1 VQIRGSTVYVTGASR
16 GIGRALALRL
26 AGVGASVGLV
36 ARGAAELDD
45 LASELRRC
53 AGPGSVATAVAD
65 VGDRSALERAMDE
78 LREALGVADALVNN
92 AGIGAY
98 AAVLEEDPD
107 AFDRLMRVNYL
118 GTVHA
123 TLAVLPDMVQ
133 RRRGHVVNVASVAGR
148 LGAPFEAAYSASK
161 FAVVGFTES
170 LAAEVGQLGVKVSLV
185 ETGPVHTSFTDARGV
200 PFQRE
205 RPRPL
210 RAETVVDGILGV
222 LEHDRAEVLLPRW
235 FRLPVAVRALLPA
248 AYFRGL
254 LRDARAES
262 QALGRR
268 IEHPATES
276 SDPRTSTPEP
286 TAGDSTPGGR
296 S

>member
-1 VQIRGSTVYVTGASR
+1 MQIKGSTVYVTGASR
-16 GIGRALALRL
+16 GIGRALACRL
-26 AGVGASVGLV
+26 AGEGASVGLL
-36 ARGAAELDD
+36 ARSAVELDD
-45 LASELRRC
+45 LAAELR
-53 AGPGSVATAVAD
+53 ATPGSGEVATAVAD
-65 VGDRSALERAMDE
+65 VGDRAALERAVGE
-78 LREALGVADALVNN
+78 LRETLGVADALVNN

-107 AFDRLMRVNYL
+107 AFERLMRVNYL
-118 GTVHA
+118 GTVHT
-123 TLAVLPDMVQ
+123 TLAVLADMV
-133 RRRGHVVNVASVAGR
+133 RRQRGHVVNVASVAGR

-170 LAAEVGQLGVKVSLV
+170 LAAEVGQLGVRVSLV

-210 RAETVVDGILGV
+210 SARTVVDGIVGA

-235 FRLPVAVRALLPA
+235 FRFPVAVRALLPG

-254 LRDARAES
+254 IRDARTES
-262 QALGRR
+262 LDLGRR
-268 IEHPATES
+268 LGSSAT
-276 SDPRTSTPEP
+276 RFP
-286 TAGDSTPGGR
+286 TAESVDDEATREGR